1 MMLFS
6 SRGWSFAIGLNAA
19 ARLPERQLGSNGDQ
33 LYRISMCL
41 CLLFLYISKNWWE
54 GFICP
59 LHLPPTPLPAQPCR
73 DPCFPPLSLS
83 WALSGLFSDAIKQ
96 KGKFLIA
103 RTHPL
108 ERFQLEKSPLRKVR
122 AVAGG
127 LSARSEENGK
137 LRRKK

>member
-1 MMLFS
+1 MWLRGFLKGSRAPMGTSYTIYPCACVCCPYTFLRTGGKVS
-6 SRGWSFAIGLNAA
+6 SAPFT
-19 ARLPERQLGSNGDQ
+19 
-33 LYRISMCL
+33 
-41 CLLFLYISKNWWE
+41 
-54 GFICP
+54 CP
-59 LHLPPTPLPAQPCR
+59 PPHYQPNPVETPASL
-73 DPCFPPLSLS
+73 PLSLS

-122 AVAGG
+122 AVAGD

>member
-1 MMLFS
+1 MRVCSFLKCSWASMETSYTIYPRACVCCPYTFRRTDGKIS
-6 SRGWSFAIGLNAA
+6 SAPFT
-19 ARLPERQLGSNGDQ
+19 
-33 LYRISMCL
+33 
-41 CLLFLYISKNWWE
+41 
-54 GFICP
+54 CP
-59 LHLPPTPLPAQPCR
+59 PPHYQPNPVETPPPL
-73 DPCFPPLSLS
+73 PLSLS

-127 LSARSEENGK
+127 LIARSEENGR

>member
-1 MMLFS
+1 MRLRGFLKGSWAPMGTSYTVYPCACVCCSYTFLRTGGKVS
-6 SRGWSFAIGLNAA
+6 SAPFT
-19 ARLPERQLGSNGDQ
+19 
-33 LYRISMCL
+33 
-41 CLLFLYISKNWWE
+41 
-54 GFICP
+54 CP
-59 LHLPPTPLPAQPCR
+59 PHPNQPNPVETPASL
-73 DPCFPPLSLS
+73 PLSLS